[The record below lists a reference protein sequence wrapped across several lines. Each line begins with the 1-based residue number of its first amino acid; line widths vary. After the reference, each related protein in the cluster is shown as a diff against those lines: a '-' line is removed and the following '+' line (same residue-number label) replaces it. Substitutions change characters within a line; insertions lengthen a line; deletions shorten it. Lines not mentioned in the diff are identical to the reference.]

1 MYRVFGVK
9 FLLYNVVYGNKKD
22 RLTPVFFS
30 GNNLSKLC
38 DLGLVGFP
46 ENIQKRRLF
55 ADTLLIVVVD
65 CKRFI
70 KCFLHCTVRLYFMLV
85 FYYGDVLIAL
95 LRRTPLQKRR
105 KVHSV
110 CLWIALYISS

>member
-46 ENIQKRRLF
+46 ENIQKRRRNCGF
-55 ADTLLIVVVD
+55 PFNI
-65 CKRFI
+65 
-70 KCFLHCTVRLYFMLV
+70 FLPHCCGQDQIT
-85 FYYGDVLIAL
+85 
-95 LRRTPLQKRR
+95 T
-105 KVHSV
+105 
-110 CLWIALYISS
+110 